1 MAKIIIVM
9 ISRVRADPPFLAMSV
24 AQVKKKKKSAEKYID
39 VSAPHRP
46 LGVRC
51 YTLRI
56 PPSALTSMLN
66 FFFCLFP
73 DSRDGHRQKGRNA
86 RSLE

>member
-9 ISRVRADPPFLAMSV
+9 ISRLRTDPPFLAMSV

-56 PPSALTSMLN
+56 PPSALTSMLI
-66 FFFCLFP
+66 FFFAC
-73 DSRDGHRQKGRNA
+73 
-86 RSLE
+86 SLTRVMDFAKKEVMLVV

>member
-9 ISRVRADPPFLAMSV
+9 ISRLRTDPPFLAMSV

-51 YTLRI
+51 YSPGI
-56 PPSALTSMLN
+56 PPSALKSMLN
-66 FFFCLFP
+66 FFFPLFL
-73 DSRDGHRQKGRNA
+73 DSRDGLRQKGGNA

>member
-9 ISRVRADPPFLAMSV
+9 ISRLRTDPPFLAMSV

-56 PPSALTSMLN
+56 PPIALTSMLN
-66 FFFCLFP
+66 FFFAC
-73 DSRDGHRQKGRNA
+73 
-86 RSLE
+86 SLTRVTDIAKKEVMLVV

>member
-9 ISRVRADPPFLAMSV
+9 ISRLRTDPLFLAMSV

-46 LGVRC
+46 QGVRC

-56 PPSALTSMLN
+56 PPIALTSMLN
-66 FFFCLFP
+66 FFFAC
-73 DSRDGHRQKGRNA
+73 
-86 RSLE
+86 SLTRVMDIAKKEVMLVV

>member
-9 ISRVRADPPFLAMSV
+9 ISRLRADPPFLAMSV
-24 AQVKKKKKSAEKYID
+24 AQVKTKKKSAEKYID
-39 VSAPHRP
+39 VSASHRP

-51 YTLRI
+51 YTPRI

-66 FFFCLFP
+66 FFFPC
-73 DSRDGHRQKGRNA
+73 
-86 RSLE
+86 SLTRVTDFAKKEVMLVV

>member
-1 MAKIIIVM
+1 MVKIIIVM
-9 ISRVRADPPFLAMSV
+9 ISRLRTDPPFLAMSV

-46 LGVRC
+46 QGVRC

-56 PPSALTSMLN
+56 PPIALTSMLN
-66 FFFCLFP
+66 FFFAC
-73 DSRDGHRQKGRNA
+73 
-86 RSLE
+86 SLTRVMDIAKKEVMLVV

>member
-9 ISRVRADPPFLAMSV
+9 ISRLRTDPPPFLAMSV
-24 AQVKKKKKSAEKYID
+24 AQVKNKKKSAEKYID

-51 YTLRI
+51 YTPRI

-66 FFFCLFP
+66 FFFPC
-73 DSRDGHRQKGRNA
+73 
-86 RSLE
+86 SLTRVTDFAKKEVMLVV

>member
-9 ISRVRADPPFLAMSV
+9 ISRLRTDPPFLAMSV

-46 LGVRC
+46 QGVRC

-56 PPSALTSMLN
+56 PPIALTSMLN
-66 FFFCLFP
+66 FFFAC
-73 DSRDGHRQKGRNA
+73 
-86 RSLE
+86 SLTRVMDIAKKEVMLVV

>member
-9 ISRVRADPPFLAMSV
+9 ISRLRTDPPFLAMSV

-39 VSAPHRP
+39 VSAPHKP

-66 FFFCLFP
+66 FFFPCYLTRVTDFAN
-73 DSRDGHRQKGRNA
+73 KEVM
-86 RSLE
+86 LVV

>member
-1 MAKIIIVM
+1 MVKIIIVM
-9 ISRVRADPPFLAMSV
+9 ISRLRTDPPFLAMSV

-51 YTLRI
+51 YTPRI

-66 FFFCLFP
+66 FFFLVP
-73 DSRDGHRQKGRNA
+73 
-86 RSLE
+86 

>member
-9 ISRVRADPPFLAMSV
+9 ISRLRTDPSPPFLAMSV

-66 FFFCLFP
+66 FFFAC
-73 DSRDGHRQKGRNA
+73 
-86 RSLE
+86 SLTRVMDIAKKDVMLVV

>member
-9 ISRVRADPPFLAMSV
+9 ISRVRADPPLFGDVRRASE
-24 AQVKKKKKSAEKYID
+24 KEKKSAEKYTD

-51 YTLRI
+51 YSLRI
-56 PPSALTSMLN
+56 PPSALTSVK
-66 FFFCLFP
+66 FFFAC
-73 DSRDGHRQKGRNA
+73 
-86 RSLE
+86 SLTRVMDIAKKDVMLVV

>member
-9 ISRVRADPPFLAMSV
+9 ISRLRTDPPFLAMSV

-66 FFFCLFP
+66 FFFACFLTRVM
-73 DSRDGHRQKGRNA
+73 DIAKKEVM
-86 RSLE
+86 LVV